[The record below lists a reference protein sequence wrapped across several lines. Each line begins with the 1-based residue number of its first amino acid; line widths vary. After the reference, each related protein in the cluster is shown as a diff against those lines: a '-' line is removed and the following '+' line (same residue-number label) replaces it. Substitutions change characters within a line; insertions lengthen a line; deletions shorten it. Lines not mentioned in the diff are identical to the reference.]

1 MSILSI
7 QSHVAYGYV
16 GNKAAVYP
24 LQNMG
29 YDVWPVNTV
38 QFSNHT
44 GYGKWQGEI
53 FSKDHI
59 NKIIAGL
66 IDLGIAPQCQA
77 ILSGYMGSVDIC
89 FEVQDTVKKFK
100 ALNPTLIYL
109 CDPVIGNTSCFV
121 KSEVLDFF
129 KSHLTAD
136 IITPNQFEAETLSGI
151 KINNTQDLKKVAVH
165 FHKLGIKIVVI
176 TGLKLVDIAINA
188 LSVFAAD
195 QNGSYLVETVE
206 HDFPVPLNGTGDIFS
221 AVYLGHYLKTR
232 KIEDALQKA
241 VYFTEQVVKATLDSQ
256 SRELKV
262 TQIRYDT
269 TQVQN
274 LPAVIKLTP

>member
-59 NKIIAGL
+59 KKIIDGL

-77 ILSGYMGSVDIC
+77 ILSGYMGSADIC
-89 FEVQDTVKKFK
+89 SEVQDTVKKFK
-100 ALNPTLIYL
+100 ALNPHLIYL

-121 KSEVLDFF
+121 KPEVLDFF

-136 IITPNQFEAETLSGI
+136 IITPNQFEAEILSGI
-151 KINNTQDLKKVAVH
+151 KINNTQDLKKVAAH
-165 FHKLGIKIVVI
+165 FHQRGIQIVVI
-176 TGLKLVDIAINA
+176 TGLKLAD
-188 LSVFAAD
+188 LDPEPLYVFAAD
-195 QNGSYLVETVE
+195 QQRAYLVKTPE
-206 HDFPVPLNGTGDIFS
+206 HDFPVPLNGTGDLFS
-221 AVYLGHYLKTR
+221 AIYLGHYLKTR
-232 KIEDALQKA
+232 KIEEALQKA
-241 VYFTEQVVKATLDSQ
+241 VYFTEKVVKATLDNQ
-256 SRELKV
+256 RRELEV
-262 TQIRYDT
+262 TKICYD
-269 TQVQN
+269 VAMSSDLPRIIN
-274 LPAVIKLTP
+274 L